1 VNGDETLDDKSAG
14 HDFVEPAA
22 TIVAAYV
29 SNNSVPAKDLGS
41 LIASI
46 HTALI
51 AAARGQEAPQSN
63 SARPTP
69 PVPIKKSITADFLVS
84 LEDGQRYKSLK
95 RHLSGRGLSPQ
106 QYREKWGLPPNYP
119 MVAPNYAKQRSEL
132 AKAAGLGTQKNKT
145 EAAAKSSRKPA
156 TRAKAS
162 KA

>member
-1 VNGDETLDDKSAG
+1 MDDKPAG
-14 HDFVEPAA
+14 HDLVEPAA

-51 AAARGQEAPQSN
+51 AAYRGNEPPQVN
-63 SARPTP
+63 SARQAP

-132 AKAAGLGTQKNKT
+132 AKAAGLGTQKNKGDT
-145 EAAAKSSRKPA
+145 ASKAVRKPA
-156 TRAKAS
+156 PRAKAA